1 VQEEA
6 LPPVQVACAASWS
19 AAHERRLQDGA
30 IRGWSAGAVAAGDGE
45 DAFDWTFTTPYG
57 GNVRSAE
64 PGARPSWHPVDE
76 RIDRT
81 LLLSRDPI
89 LFYDELTLYESELD
103 DNGTMSLTAKVH
115 IVACVHAAGNG
126 IALKPVSPI
135 PSAGPGYAC
144 LLVCAHALLA
154 ARGRGAHQVRC
165 SLCTTVL
172 STRV

>member
-1 VQEEA
+1 M
-6 LPPVQVACAASWS
+6 QVACAASWS

-30 IRGWSAGAVAAGDGE
+30 IRGWSAGAVAASDGE

-57 GNVRSAE
+57 GSVRSAE
-64 PGARPSWHPVDE
+64 PGARPSWRTVNE

-115 IVACVHAAGNG
+115 ITCGCHPACHIQLTPAAPTCRSG
-126 IALKPVSPI
+126 
-135 PSAGPGYAC
+135 
-144 LLVCAHALLA
+144 
-154 ARGRGAHQVRC
+154 
-165 SLCTTVL
+165 
-172 STRV
+172 